1 MESDMGE
8 ADPAFKK
15 AREEYSEI
23 GYSPTL
29 TKEQLK
35 MTILLRRVSEGKDE
49 PEIEKTRDIKH
60 PLSKEEMNRI
70 AARRKCNRVSAQK
83 SREKKKQETQEIFQ
97 TVKEHELR
105 KKDLEAK
112 VSEMESEKAKMLKIL
127 SESFSQ
133 QQQTVITPVDVM
145 GLVNFILQNGAVDG
159 QIQSDIS
166 STNIQIQTEP
176 PTPNTFNVAGM
187 NCTQTTSDF
196 NIQTGESFRGHLSHE
211 LCDLE
216 GRGSA
221 DLSCCSDFEMA
232 QCSNNFVFNQDF
244 LADDY

>member
-1 MESDMGE
+1 M
-8 ADPAFKK
+8 
-15 AREEYSEI
+15 
-23 GYSPTL
+23 
-29 TKEQLK
+29 
-35 MTILLRRVSEGKDE
+35 
-49 PEIEKTRDIKH
+49 
-60 PLSKEEMNRI
+60 
-70 AARRKCNRVSAQK
+70 
-83 SREKKKQETQEIFQ
+83 
-97 TVKEHELR
+97 KEHELR

-232 QCSNNFVFNQDF
+232 QCSNNFVFNHDF
-244 LADDY
+244 LADDYWLFHLHYSMDYLIHCSYYSQRNFLYCIDLIIKMNAKNILNAFILP